1 MVEGDGLENRCTR
14 MGTVG
19 SNPTLSAI
27 FFALPF
33 GVCRVLFVVRSVVYV
48 RYTPSLSSLAKPG
61 NHPNGFAKAQIPRRR
76 NNGTAA

>member
-27 FFALPF
+27 FISHFEVRFTANR
-33 GVCRVLFVVRSVVYV
+33 GKSVLIVYV
-48 RYTPSLSSLAKPG
+48 KSYARYRGIFRDFSGAGGKC
-61 NHPNGFAKAQIPRRR
+61 AQNKQYCRFLK
-76 NNGTAA
+76 